1 MEQNLKPDL
10 VDDEIRNRVAQILD
24 SPKEDYWG
32 PAKVAATNVYQSW
45 IKDNWGF
52 LLLMAG
58 LILFLIWRYRYV
70 KRRKKYAK
78 TETAADRIMEAY
90 RKQQEKMHE
99 PKIVL

>member
-10 VDDEIRNRVAQILD
+10 VDDEIRTRVAQILD

-32 PAKVAATNVYQSW
+32 PAKVAATNVYRNW

-78 TETAADRIMEAY
+78 TETVADRIMEAY

-99 PKIVL
+99 PKIVV